1 MSPGPF
7 TLWANE
13 NSGCRVGKV
22 GNSNSS
28 RTAAI
33 PHFPHPA
40 PWRIGLGLLAVL
52 MGSLAPVVAR
62 AQLDPHDSANQPAE
76 IEPLAAT
83 SLLLDLAKAG
93 ERYVA
98 VGERGHVLL
107 SDDSGVTWR
116 QAKSVPTRA
125 MLTAVFFADAEYG
138 WAVGHDETIPN
149 TTDGGETWT
158 RSHFAPEAQQP
169 LLDLWFANRI
179 SGIAVGA
186 YGAYLTTND
195 GGRHWASAKFAPPAK
210 APSKDSSSKGAESSD
225 DEEPPPDYHLNRIV
239 GVGNRL
245 YIAAEGGQLYR
256 SDDRGANWRTLPS
269 PYEGSFFGLVPIRG
283 DGLLAFG
290 LRGHLFKSA
299 DAGETWSPIETHTT
313 AMLTDGVAINDLR
326 VVIGG
331 LAGVLLVS
339 GDAGE
344 TFKLSQQED
353 RRGFSA
359 LLPGPAGSV

>member
-1 MSPGPF
+1 MGRS
-7 TLWANE
+7 
-13 NSGCRVGKV
+13 
-22 GNSNSS
+22 
-28 RTAAI
+28 
-33 PHFPHPA
+33 
-40 PWRIGLGLLAVL
+40 GLGLIAMLAA
-52 MGSLAPVVAR
+52 GLAPLVSHAE
-62 AQLDPHDSANQPAE
+62 LDPHDAANQPAE
-76 IEPLAAT
+76 IVPLAAS

-93 ERYVA
+93 DRFVA

-107 SDDSGVTWR
+107 SDDGGATWR

-125 MLTAVFFADAEYG
+125 MLTAVYFADAEYG
-138 WAVGHDETIPN
+138 WAVGHDETILN

-195 GGRHWASAKFAPPAK
+195 GGRHWSSTKFAPPPKPGA
-210 APSKDSSSKGAESSD
+210 APASED
-225 DEEPPPDYHLNRIV
+225 EPPPDYHLNRIV

-256 SDDRGANWRTLPS
+256 SDDRGAHWRALPS

-299 DAGETWSPIETHTT
+299 DAGETWTALETGTT

-344 TFKLSQQED
+344 TFRLTQQED
-353 RRGFSA
+353 RRGVSA
-359 LLPGPAGSV
+359 LLPGAAGSVIVAGEGGVRVVHEGAP

>member
-1 MSPGPF
+1 MGRF
-7 TLWANE
+7 
-13 NSGCRVGKV
+13 
-22 GNSNSS
+22 
-28 RTAAI
+28 
-33 PHFPHPA
+33 
-40 PWRIGLGLLAVL
+40 GLGLVAVL
-52 MGSLAPVVAR
+52 AGSLAPPVAQ
-62 AQLDPHDSANQPAE
+62 AQLDAHDSANQPAE
-76 IEPLAAT
+76 IEPLAST
-83 SLLLDLAKAG
+83 SLLLDLASAG
-93 ERYVA
+93 DRFVA

-107 SDDSGVTWR
+107 SDDKGVTWR

-125 MLTAVFFADAEYG
+125 MLTAVYFADAEYG
-138 WAVGHDETIPN
+138 WAVGHDETILN
-149 TTDGGETWT
+149 TIDGGETWT

-195 GGRHWASAKFAPPAK
+195 GGRHWASTKFSPPAK
-210 APSKDSSSKGAESSD
+210 TPASD
-225 DEEPPPDYHLNRIV
+225 DEPPPDYHLNRIV

-256 SDDRGANWRTLPS
+256 SDDRGANWRALPS

-290 LRGHLFKSA
+290 LRGHLFRSA
-299 DAGETWSPIETHTT
+299 DAGQTWTPLETHTT

-344 TFKLSQQED
+344 TFRLTQQED
-353 RRGFSA
+353 RRGVSA
-359 LLPGPAGSV
+359 LLPGPAGSVVVTGEGGVRVIRLDNGGQ